1 MLHCSGFGL
10 FLDVFGCNTA
20 TRICYFHL
28 VCHVG
33 MAYSQGLIQSSLLWL
48 VCWFKEQ
55 IQVRGSTTSMPYA
68 EWCRIV
74 QNLGNQCIVGRAWA
88 TVEHFELKQDTRI
101 RITKALLRDVQYK
114 TTFRPATPLGG
125 ARSCSSQSEM
135 LVLVLQYVF
144 CSLRKYDQVPGMVSD
159 KLFHLWVQ

>member
-1 MLHCSGFGL
+1 MLHCSAFGL
-10 FLDVFGCNTA
+10 FVDVFGCNTA
-20 TRICYFHL
+20 TRTCYFHL

-33 MAYSQGLIQSSLLWL
+33 MACSQGLIQSSLLWL

-55 IQVRGSTTSMPYA
+55 LKVRGWRYA
-68 EWCRIV
+68 QWCRIM
-74 QNLGNQCIVGRAWA
+74 QNWGNQCIVGRAWV
-88 TVEHFELKQDTRI
+88 TVKHFEFKHDTRI
-101 RITKALLRDVQYK
+101 CITRALLQDVQYK

-125 ARSCSSQSEM
+125 ARSRSSQSEM

-144 CSLRKYDQVPGMVSD
+144 CSLRKYNQVPGMVSD